1 LFVDKR
7 SDEIDEFTG
16 VEGTALGWI
25 SQGES
30 IIANLQAAI
39 DS

>member
-7 SDEIDEFTG
+7 SDEIDEFAG
-16 VEGTALGWI
+16 EEGTALGWI

-30 IIANLQAAI
+30 IIT
-39 DS
+39 D